1 MAKIERCQAFHF
13 GYERDQMKVK
23 RKDNKENKKRLC
35 LRVYSTQVK
44 LNRDGRKIQKIG
56 AQGKTLEH
64 VDCVG
69 WWWLVHRRVLR
80 EREEK
85 ATGRRNEKV
94 HLFLFPFLFLLWE
107 VSEGR
112 RVMCCSSESIE
123 SSTTL
128 NYSDSFFF
136 SPSRRNTKNST
147 MTKWKSTGKRGT
159 PTPISQRSQLRRRRR
174 RWGPGIKGCTE
185 PFSFFFFPF
194 FIPTCSSE
202 SSWSENRN

>member
-80 EREEK
+80 ERE
-85 ATGRRNEKV
+85 RRK
-94 HLFLFPFLFLLWE
+94 
-107 VSEGR
+107 
-112 RVMCCSSESIE
+112 
-123 SSTTL
+123 
-128 NYSDSFFF
+128 SD
-136 SPSRRNTKNST
+136 
-147 MTKWKSTGKRGT
+147 
-159 PTPISQRSQLRRRRR
+159 RS
-174 RWGPGIKGCTE
+174 KK
-185 PFSFFFFPF
+185 
-194 FIPTCSSE
+194 
-202 SSWSENRN
+202 